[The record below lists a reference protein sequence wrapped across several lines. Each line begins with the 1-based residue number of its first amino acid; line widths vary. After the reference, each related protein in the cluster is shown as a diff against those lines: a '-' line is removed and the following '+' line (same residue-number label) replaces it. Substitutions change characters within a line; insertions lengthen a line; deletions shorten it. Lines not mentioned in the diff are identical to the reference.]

1 MGGGSLTAP
10 LSYTDL
16 KKGIKR
22 AYLNT
27 NKDQKGLGVFMDTLF
42 RSCR

>member
-16 KKGIKR
+16 NKGIKR

-27 NKDQKGLGVFMDTLF
+27 NKDVVNAGFDTQF
-42 RSCR
+42 RY

>member
-1 MGGGSLTAP
+1 MGGGSLSAP

-27 NKDQKGLGVFMDTLF
+27 NKDVVNAGFDTQF
-42 RSCR
+42 RY

>member
-1 MGGGSLTAP
+1 MGGGSLSAPPP

-16 KKGIKR
+16 NKGIKR

-27 NKDQKGLGVFMDTLF
+27 NKDVVNAGFDTQF
-42 RSCR
+42 RY